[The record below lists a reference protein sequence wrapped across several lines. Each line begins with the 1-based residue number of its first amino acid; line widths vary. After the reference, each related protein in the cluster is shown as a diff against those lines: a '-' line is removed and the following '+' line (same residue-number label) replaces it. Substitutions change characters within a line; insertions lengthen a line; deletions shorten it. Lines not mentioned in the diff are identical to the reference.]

1 MRDVMKCDD
10 CLNLLE
16 AHIDGEAGE
25 RDTEQVRA
33 HLIKCES
40 CTRELEA
47 LTAES
52 ELYQR
57 YDRDLQISPAVWNG
71 IAARIAVEN
80 PEGGEKTK
88 SSLSEWFAG
97 VFAIPRFGF
106 AMPAVALAALALV
119 IGLAYWRT
127 RPQAP
132 KPEVAVTKDT
142 LPEPTKVVGPE
153 QSSVAP
159 PVMPT
164 ERNKQPDQL
173 IAART
178 KRPEIK
184 KRRGDNQTDDVLFT
198 DAVSNDVEDRD
209 TANHL
214 EQAQNLLLSI
224 RNIKFSDDDQE
235 VDVSYEK
242 AESRRLLN
250 ENVVLRRDAEMAGK
264 FPAKSVLGSL
274 EPFLIDIANLPE
286 KATPNDVRQIKDR
299 VQKTEIVAELRGY

>member
-1 MRDVMKCDD
+1 MKCDD
-10 CLNLLE
+10 CLNFLE
-16 AHIDGEAGE
+16 AYIDGEAGE

-57 YDRDLQISPAVWNG
+57 YDRDLQASPAVWNG

-80 PEGGEKTK
+80 HEASAKPK
-88 SSLSEWFAG
+88 SSLGGWFAG
-97 VFAIPRFGF
+97 LLAIPRFGF
-106 AMPAVALAALALV
+106 AMPAVALVAIALV
-119 IGLAYWRT
+119 IGVAYWRT

-132 KPEVAVTKDT
+132 QPEVAVKNVKPPQPANVGREQPSGASPVT
-142 LPEPTKVVGPE
+142 PTN
-153 QSSVAP
+153 
-159 PVMPT
+159 
-164 ERNKQPDQL
+164 RDKQPDQL

-184 KRRGDNQTDDVLFT
+184 KHRGDNQSDVLFT
-198 DAVSNDVEDRD
+198 DAAYTDIEDRD
-209 TANHL
+209 TATHL
-214 EQAQNLLLSI
+214 QQAQDLLVSI
-224 RNIKFSDDDQE
+224 RNIKFSDDDEE

-250 ENVVLRRDAEMAGK
+250 ENVVLRRDAEAAGK
-264 FPAKSVLGSL
+264 FPAKAMLGSL

-286 KATPNDVRQIKDR
+286 KASPNDVRQIKDR